1 MKENSNF
8 EEEEINRL
16 SANKMQDFFNIVGN
30 NNENKKNEIDKKDE
44 EKKENNDNN
53 KDEENALFNLKDSI
67 YKSIYEQPPQENNKK
82 EEKKEYKSKIS
93 IERKNNLVNYKRSP
107 TNKGDELSYIEPVY
121 LFIDDNNK
129 RLSEIIIQNYE
140 CKFIFDEEVQ
150 KEFINLVHFSAKY
163 FEFPI
168 FYVYKGSYDQSYQ

>member
-30 NNENKKNEIDKKDE
+30 NNENKKNETDKKDE

-67 YKSIYEQPPQENNKK
+67 YKSIYE
-82 EEKKEYKSKIS
+82 
-93 IERKNNLVNYKRSP
+93 
-107 TNKGDELSYIEPVY
+107 
-121 LFIDDNNK
+121 
-129 RLSEIIIQNYE
+129 
-140 CKFIFDEEVQ
+140 
-150 KEFINLVHFSAKY
+150 
-163 FEFPI
+163 
-168 FYVYKGSYDQSYQ
+168 